1 MSAKTNEPKTIDPKE
16 FLEQPEVKAAMAELK
31 AKFLDQK
38 KVVSDVLD
46 EEGNQYVNLVQEGG
60 GVLGV
65 ALVGYTYVLEEM
77 GIRFMRLAGT
87 SAGAINT
94 ALMAVIGNKE
104 SKKSKEILNHLSRKN
119 LFDFVDGHPVAKKM
133 IKNFITNKSFVK
145 QSVKWVKRLLLTL
158 AALIVVDFV
167 GLGLQHHIEWFSVVT
182 RISFVL
188 TGALLLSVAYLGV
201 YTRYLLGRFKDC
213 GFGINPGDDF
223 HEWVKDIMN
232 ANDVN
237 TIEKLKNKT
246 GRLPQ
251 GVSVRGRSS
260 TIDSLK
266 SLNPDITLIT
276 SDIITENKIEFP
288 KMYDLFTDQ
297 PGQADGPLHP
307 ADFVRASMSIPIF
320 FESFVIN
327 KIDAQN
333 EAIRKSWLTHFSIEP
348 ENIPQEARFV
358 DGGVLS
364 NFPMSIFYNPEVRVP
379 RLPTFGVRL
388 NDAEPEKKTK
398 LRFSLGTY
406 FGKLFNTVRY
416 FYDKDFLLKNK
427 LYSKGIGVIDVHE
440 FNWLNFGLTNEEK
453 KKLFLKGVLAAK
465 EFLIGEKAFDWN
477 AYKKEREDLYVTLHQ
492 SDENRKKEMEKE
504 PLTQNHV

>member
-1 MSAKTNEPKTIDPKE
+1 MSSKSNEPQTIDPQE
-16 FLEQPEVKAAMAELK
+16 FLDQPEVKEAMAELK
-31 AKFLDQK
+31 AAFLDRK
-38 KVVSDVLD
+38 KIVSDVLD
-46 EEGNQYVNLVQEGG
+46 EKENQYVNLVQEGG

-94 ALMAVIGNKE
+94 ALMAVIGSKE
-104 SKKSKEILNHLSRKN
+104 SKKSKTILDHLSGKN
-119 LFDFVDGHPVAKKM
+119 LFDFVDGHPVAKK
-133 IKNFITNKSFVK
+133 IIRNFITNKSFVR
-145 QSVKWVKRLLLTL
+145 QSKKWVKRLLFAL
-158 AALIVVDFV
+158 AALMFIDVAGF
-167 GLGLQHHIEWFSVVT
+167 GLQHHIPFFSVVT
-182 RISFVL
+182 RISFVGTGVL
-188 TGALLLSVAYLGV
+188 LLFVMYGAL
-201 YTRYLLGRFKDC
+201 YTRHLLKRFKDC
-213 GFGINPGDDF
+213 GFGINPGTDF
-223 HEWVKDIMN
+223 HEWVKAIMN

-237 TIEKLKNKT
+237 TIEKLKSKT
-246 GRLPQ
+246 GKLPQ
-251 GVSVRGRSS
+251 GVSVRGQSS
-260 TIDSLK
+260 TVDSLK

-288 KMYDLFTDQ
+288 KMYDLFTDKTSL
-297 PGQADGPLHP
+297 DSPLHP

-327 KIDAQN
+327 KIDTEN
-333 EAIRKSWLTHFSIEP
+333 EAIRKSWQTHFSIEP

-388 NDAEPEKKTK
+388 NDAEPEQKTK
-398 LRFSLGTY
+398 IHFSLGTY

-440 FNWLNFGLTNEEK
+440 FNWLNFGLSNEEK

-465 EFLIGEKAFDWN
+465 EFLIGEKAFDWE
-477 AYKKEREDLYVTLHQ
+477 AYKKERQDLYDALHQ
-492 SDENRKKEMEKE
+492 SDATRKKEKESIIEK
-504 PLTQNHV
+504 HI

>member
-1 MSAKTNEPKTIDPKE
+1 MSPKTNAPQTIDPQE
-16 FLEQPEVKAAMAELK
+16 FLDQPEVKAAMDELK
-31 AKFLDQK
+31 VKFLDK
-38 KVVSDVLD
+38 KVIVSDVLD

-77 GIRFMRLAGT
+77 GVRFMRLAGT

-94 ALMAVIGNKE
+94 ALMAVIGGKE
-104 SKKSKEILNHLSRKN
+104 SKKSETILKHLSGKN

-133 IKNFITNKSFVK
+133 IRNFITNKSFVK
-145 QSVKWVKRLLLTL
+145 QSMQWIKRLFL
-158 AALIVVDFV
+158 ALGALVFISVV
-167 GLGLQHHIEWFSVVT
+167 GLGLQHHFAWFSVVT

-188 TGALLLSVAYLGV
+188 TGALLLIVTYFGL
-201 YTRYLLGRFKDC
+201 YTRYLMGRFKDC

-223 HEWVKDIMN
+223 HEWVKGIMN

-237 TIEKLKNKT
+237 TIEKLKSKT
-246 GRLPQ
+246 GKLPQ
-251 GVSVRGRSS
+251 GVCVRGRNSS
-260 TIDSLK
+260 IESLR

-288 KMYDLFTDQ
+288 KMYDLFTDK
-297 PGQADGPLHP
+297 PGQIDGPLHP

-327 KIDAQN
+327 KIDANN
-333 EAIRKSWLTHFSIEP
+333 ETIRKGWQTHFSIDP
-348 ENIPQEARFV
+348 ENIPHEARFV

-388 NDAEPEKKTK
+388 NDAEPEKKK
-398 LRFSLGTY
+398 KVNFSLGTY

-440 FNWLNFGLTNEEK
+440 FNWLNFGLSNEEK

-465 EFLIGEKAFDWN
+465 EFLIGEKALDWA
-477 AYKKEREDLYVTLHQ
+477 AYKKEREDLFETLHQ
-492 SDENRKKEMEKE
+492 SDENRKKEKE
-504 PLTQNHV
+504 SLTQTHI